1 MAALNQ
7 LYNPIEIIRMKVFI
21 PITACRDSCMISIR
35 MAKSEA

>member
-1 MAALNQ
+1 V
-7 LYNPIEIIRMKVFI
+7 ITVSI

>member
-1 MAALNQ
+1 L
-7 LYNPIEIIRMKVFI
+7 ITVSI